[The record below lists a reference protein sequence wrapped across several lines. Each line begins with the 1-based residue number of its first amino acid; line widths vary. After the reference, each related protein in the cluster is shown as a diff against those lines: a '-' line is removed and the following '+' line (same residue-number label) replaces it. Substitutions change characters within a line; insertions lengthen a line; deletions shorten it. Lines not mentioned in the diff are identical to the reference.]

1 MNAPNT
7 ETPFEAWAA
16 RQGIQMT
23 SVDVTDP
30 AHFAAEL
37 AAAINAEH
45 QAAERTARTA
55 LDHARAAGDKL
66 LQAKAL
72 VEHGQWLPWLSANC
86 PDVAVRTAQAYMQ
99 LSRNW
104 GTLQAKYATVAYL
117 PINDALKLL
126 NAPEPDSDPIT
137 GDLLPEADPATVI
150 ELQQRHI
157 EALEQRIDAEY
168 RITAGLEPPATPA
181 PAVSAEQ
188 NQQAV
193 LDTALPPAPMVLV
206 DQWAAL
212 TAAEKISVIQ
222 PLDSKS
228 GFNRQEN
235 DSIEWA
241 QWSWNP
247 VTGCKAGCSFCYARD
262 IADRFYPQK
271 FEPAFHPCRLL
282 APARGK
288 IPDSA
293 TNDVSY
299 KNVFTCSMA
308 DLFGRWVPAEWI
320 EAVLT
325 QVRNN
330 PQWNFLFLTKYPKRL
345 NEFEFPANAWLGAT
359 VDCQARVKAAED
371 AFERITGGTKWLSIE
386 PMLQP
391 LTFTRL
397 ALFDWVVIGGASRS
411 TQTPEWTPPFD
422 WVVALHN
429 QARAAGCRIY
439 HKANLG
445 LTAEMRLKEFPWTT
459 PVEKPLPV
467 ALQYMASLGT
477 TQ

>member
-1 MNAPNT
+1 MNDLAVDLFGEPAPA
-7 ETPFEAWAA
+7 P
-16 RQGIQMT
+16 
-23 SVDVTDP
+23 SL
-30 AHFAAEL
+30 AEL

-45 QAAERTARTA
+45 QAAERTARKA
-55 LDHARAAGDKL
+55 IEHAKAAGEKL
-66 LQAKAL
+66 LLAKAQ
-72 VEHGQWLPWLSANC
+72 VEHGQWLPWLSAHC
-86 PDVAVRTAQAYMQ
+86 PELADRTARAYMQ
-99 LSRNW
+99 LARNW
-104 GTLQAKYATVAYL
+104 GTLKTKTATVANL
-117 PINDALKLL
+117 TINDALKLL

-282 APARGK
+282 APARVK